1 MTAAF
6 TPAAGLGN
14 PHLQTLLPR
23 FIRRKPLFTPHTQ
36 RLETPDGDFL
46 DIAWTDVPSNHQEV
60 NKTHCHSPRQP
71 IMILFHGLEG
81 SFNSPYANGL
91 LHAAMQQGWLGV
103 MMHFRGCSGEMNRQ
117 ARSYHSGETSDARFF
132 IQWIRQ
138 QFPDS
143 PLFAVGVSLGG
154 NMLVNYLAEHGD
166 DSELCAAQVISPPL
180 DLGACAERI
189 EQGFSK
195 VYKQYLLSSM
205 KKNISK
211 KMNLLPDALPLDQ
224 SGINAISTLRQF
236 DDLVTAPLHGYQ
248 DASDYYQRCSG
259 LQRLH
264 QVTVPLRII
273 HAKDDPFM
281 THDVIPSQPLPAH
294 IDYHLSPN
302 GGHVGFLTGS
312 WHKPTFWLETT
323 VPAWFA
329 PFAAVN
335 TQPSHS
341 TSE

>member
-1 MTAAF
+1 MMTAAF
-6 TPAAGLGN
+6 TPAVGLGN

-36 RLETPDGDFL
+36 RIETPDGDFL
-46 DIAWTDVPSNHQEV
+46 DIAWTDVPSNHQRTSEA
-60 NKTHCHSPRQP
+60 KTKQTPLP

-180 DLGACAERI
+180 DLSACSERI

-211 KMNLLPDALPLDQ
+211 KMALLPDALPLDQ
-224 SGINAISTLRQF
+224 TRIEAISTLRQF

-248 DASDYYQRCSG
+248 DANDYYQCCSG

-264 QVTVPLRII
+264 QVKVPLRVI

-281 THDVIPSQPLPAH
+281 THDVIPSQPLPDH

-312 WHKPTFWLETT
+312 WRNPTFWLETT

-335 TQPSHS
+335 KR
-341 TSE
+341 E